1 MNTIVL
7 SGCTPE
13 PLMNYLKALGV
24 FRLVSEQADASAR
37 GCWRNGVFILIT
49 RLERQQV
56 IDFFADSYRPTG
68 IVSPWNG
75 GGGFLTDS
83 GTSFDTIDG
92 LRRSSDERLQGLR
105 EIIGR
110 VDSIS
115 LLSRFA
121 ADRQDAKSLDKNK
134 KAKTITPAESDRL
147 AELTKR
153 IKETKNK
160 IVFGLR
166 NDVPDETLLWLDA
179 CLMTEAEG
187 FAASPVLGSGGCDG
201 NLEFSA
207 NFLWNVK
214 QVLAAS
220 NNRAWLEKSLFAAG
234 DARLVSASIGQ
245 FAPGQVGG
253 PNATQGFEGQSL
265 INPWDFIL
273 MIEGVVLLSGAV
285 SRKLGMRS
293 DPKAAFPF
301 TVRASAAGQGSLSS
315 DDGTAARGELWLPLW
330 SGAPSFAELAAIF
343 AEGRAELG
351 GRQSR
356 TGVEFARAVAGL
368 GVDRGIESFTRQ
380 GFLKRSGLNYLAT
393 SLGRFDVRSRDAVDL
408 LRQADGW
415 LDRFRRACS
424 DKTPARFSA
433 ALRRIESAIFDY
445 CQNGG
450 VKGFG
455 AILQA
460 LGTAERELG
469 TAESFRTDRTTGRT
483 RVPPLAGLSPDWI
496 AAAND
501 GSPEFQLAL
510 ALAGIFDSE
519 VGPLR
524 ANLEPID
531 WTHGSYA
538 WVERDQRIDRRVVW
552 TATDLASNLAAV
564 LRRRLMDARR
574 LGVHQPP
581 LAFRRAAS
589 LSSIAAF
596 LAADC
601 GQRLDEERL
610 EELLW
615 GLVLI
620 DYRQQYPALS
630 FAKKDAPLLPRAYG
644 LLKLLF
650 LPWPIEVSQ
659 GGSGPVGRIRL
670 VRESNS
676 GLHLTPDPEIVPLLM
691 AGRVGEACQLAARR
705 LRAFGFRPLPHR
717 ASGGGNR
724 DGAWEEV
731 AGTLNGRRLA
741 AALLFPVSDRSVTT
755 LLAMVTRP
763 PEPQTESR
771 ARDA

>member
-7 SGCTPE
+7 AGCTPE
-13 PLMNYLKALGV
+13 PLMSYLKALGV
-24 FRLVSEQADASAR
+24 FRLVSDQADASAR
-37 GCWRNGVFILIT
+37 GCWRDGVFNLIT
-49 RLERQQV
+49 CLERQQV
-56 IDFFADSYRPTG
+56 IDFFADCYRPTG

-92 LRRSSDERLQGLR
+92 LRRSSDKRLNGLR
-105 EIIGR
+105 EIIQG
-110 VDSIS
+110 VDSMS

-121 ADRQDAKSLDKNK
+121 ADRQQAKLLDKKK
-134 KAKTITPAESDRL
+134 KAKTITPAEADAL
-147 AELTKR
+147 ATLTER
-153 IKETKNK
+153 IKETKNN

-179 CLMTEAEG
+179 CLMTEPDG
-187 FAASPVLGSGGCDG
+187 FTPSPVLGSGGCDG

-214 QVLAAS
+214 KVLAARDS
-220 NNRAWLEKSLFAAG
+220 RAWLERSLFAVG
-234 DARLVSASIGQ
+234 DARLVSTAIGQ

-273 MIEGVVLLSGAV
+273 MIEGVVLLGGAV

-301 TVRASAAGQGSLSS
+301 TVRASAAGHGSLASL
-315 DDGTAARGELWLPLW
+315 DATAARGELWLPLW
-330 SGAPSFAELAAIF
+330 SGESSLSELAAIF

-424 DKTPARFSA
+424 DKTPARFTS
-433 ALRRIESAIFDY
+433 ALRRIESAVFDY

-450 VKGFG
+450 EQRFAAV
-455 AILQA
+455 LQA
-460 LGTAERELG
+460 LGRAEGELATG
-469 TAESFRTDRTTGRT
+469 ESFRTDRANGRT
-483 RVPPLAGLSPDWI
+483 RVPPLAALSTDWI

-510 ALAGIFDSE
+510 ALAGIFDPE
-519 VGPLR
+519 FKVGPLR
-524 ANLEPID
+524 ANLEPVD
-531 WTHGSYA
+531 WARRPLT
-538 WVERDQRIDRRVVW
+538 WTDRDRRVVW
-552 TATDLASNLAAV
+552 TAADLAANLSAV
-564 LRRRLMDARR
+564 LRRRLMDAGR
-574 LGVHQPP
+574 LGVHRPP
-581 LAFRRAAS
+581 LASRRTAS

-596 LAADC
+596 LAADSG

-620 DYRQQYPALS
+620 DHRQAYPPLS
-630 FAKKDAPLLPRAYG
+630 FAQVSAPPLPRAYA

-650 LPWPIEVSQ
+650 LPWSIEASQ
-659 GGSGPVGRIRL
+659 NASGVTRL
-670 VRESNS
+670 RSIRESNS
-676 GLHLTPDPEIVPLLM
+676 GLRLAPDPEILPLLV

-705 LRAFGFRPLPHR
+705 LRAAGLRPLPYR
-717 ASGGGNR
+717 TAGGENR
-724 DGAWEEV
+724 DKDWEEV
-731 AGTLNGRRLA
+731 ARTLDGRRLA
-741 AALLFPVSDRSVTT
+741 AALLFPVSDRALAT
-755 LLAMVTRP
+755 LFAMVIRP
-763 PEPQTESR
+763 QAPHDES
-771 ARDA
+771 AAVGA